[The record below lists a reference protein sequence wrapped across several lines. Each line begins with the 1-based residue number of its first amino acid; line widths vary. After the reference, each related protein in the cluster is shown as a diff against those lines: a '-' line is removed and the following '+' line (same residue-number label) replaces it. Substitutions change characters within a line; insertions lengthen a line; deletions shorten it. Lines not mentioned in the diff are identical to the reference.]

1 MVLAP
6 RDRLLFLKDLQ
17 YSARTL
23 ARSPGVALALVLTI
37 ALGIGS
43 NAAVH
48 GFVRGLM
55 SRDLPLPAADTVVS
69 VFAWDG
75 TRQPGPVSHEEFL
88 SLRTRRDIFEQL
100 GAARESE
107 AQVVVADVW
116 SVMSVAAISPELADI
131 LQLPAGRGVV
141 VSHRLWQTQLGAAT
155 DVRRHSIR
163 LDDVETP
170 VTGVAPEWLEG
181 LYLGRPIDIWMP
193 LPEEEAA
200 SAIDRNGRYLWILG
214 RLGADV
220 SVDRAQAGIGAGR
233 PRDHA
238 MIVLRY
244 SGMTPE
250 LDAGLSRISA
260 LLRVAAAAV
269 LLIACAN
276 VASFLMARA
285 TARSHE
291 TSIRLALGAGRG
303 HLVRHV
309 LSESVLVS
317 VVGGTAGLLL
327 SVWTAQI
334 VPALF
339 FEQDAEHLVF
349 SPDRRGIAIVSAACV
364 GLTIVC
370 GLLPLVQIRHDHPAA
385 VLQRESAG
393 PSRALS
399 RVRAGLVASQMTW
412 CCVLVIFTGLLL
424 QGFRTAL
431 RTSVA
436 DRLGKTLLVTV
447 EARTNSS
454 SVHERSALA
463 LQYLHDVESAARSVS
478 DASASL
484 WTATPPA
491 SLPSWQF
498 VRIEAPQSDARD
510 VGIDVAVFTSQSTAH
525 ITLPPVA
532 GRMFSGED
540 TTSAC
545 TVVVVNEQAAGE
557 LFGEESVGRS
567 IEAPTGDRLQI
578 VGVVATREPEH
589 GHAPPRPTMYYYG
602 DQTGPLKDRLGPA
615 RFHIPARTKLP
626 IVGLDADVVSP
637 GYFATMGLVPIA
649 GTVFG
654 DGPSR
659 GCRVGVINQEA
670 AERYFGGNAVGA
682 AVIDATGRRTEIIGV
697 VRSAPLKSTQRR
709 VEPAIYFPIAQ
720 DVRPRMTL
728 VLSAADTSREAIAAL
743 RRRIAAVP
751 GGAGSIVVTT
761 LDAQLARTALVTE
774 RIAMVLVGVFTAT
787 ALVLGVLGLYGAMTD
802 AARRRRRDMAL
813 CLALGAQGWRLT
825 RQLVAEGLRLAA
837 AGAAFGMLAA
847 VLLSRWLARLAPT
860 DGELT
865 PWVWIAAPLVLMA
878 AVAIAS
884 VIPVRRALKVDPLTI
899 MRDR

>member
-1 MVLAP
+1 
-6 RDRLLFLKDLQ
+6 
-17 YSARTL
+17 
-23 ARSPGVALALVLTI
+23 
-37 ALGIGS
+37 
-43 NAAVH
+43 
-48 GFVRGLM
+48 
-55 SRDLPLPAADTVVS
+55 
-69 VFAWDG
+69 
-75 TRQPGPVSHEEFL
+75 
-88 SLRTRRDIFEQL
+88 
-100 GAARESE
+100 
-107 AQVVVADVW
+107 
-116 SVMSVAAISPELADI
+116 
-131 LQLPAGRGVV
+131 
-141 VSHRLWQTQLGAAT
+141 
-155 DVRRHSIR
+155 
-163 LDDVETP
+163 
-170 VTGVAPEWLEG
+170 
-181 LYLGRPIDIWMP
+181 
-193 LPEEEAA
+193 
-200 SAIDRNGRYLWILG
+200 
-214 RLGADV
+214 
-220 SVDRAQAGIGAGR
+220 
-233 PRDHA
+233 

-250 LDAGLSRISA
+250 MDAGLSRISG

-309 LSESVLVS
+309 LSESVLVAT
-317 VVGGTAGLLL
+317 VGGAAGLLL
-327 SVWTAQI
+327 AFWTAEI

-339 FEQDAEHLVF
+339 FDQDAGYLVF
-349 SPDRRGIAIVSAACV
+349 SPDRRGIVIVSAACV
-364 GLTIVC
+364 GLSIVC
-370 GLLPLVQIRHDHPAA
+370 GLLPLIQIRHDHPAA
-385 VLQRESAG
+385 VLQRESVG

-436 DRLGKTLLVTV
+436 DRLGQTLLVTV
-447 EARTNSS
+447 EASATSS
-454 SVHERSALA
+454 SVHERSALW
-463 LQYLHDVESAARSVS
+463 LQYLQDVESAARSVS

-491 SLPSWQF
+491 SLPLWQF
-498 VRIEAPQSDARD
+498 VRIEAPQSNARD
-510 VGIDVAVFTSQSTAH
+510 VGIDVAVLTSGSIGP

-540 TTSAC
+540 TPNAC
-545 TVVVVNEQAAGE
+545 TVVVVNEQAADE
-557 LFGEESVGRS
+557 LFGADSIGRVL
-567 IEAPTGDRLQI
+567 EAPTGDRLQI

-589 GHAPPRPTMYYYG
+589 GHPPPRPTMYYYG
-602 DQTGPLKDRLGPA
+602 DQTGPMKDRLGPA
-615 RFHIPARTKLP
+615 RFHVPSPTKLP
-626 IVGLDADVVSP
+626 TVGLDANVVSP
-637 GYFATMGLVPIA
+637 GYFAAMGLVPVA

-654 DGPSR
+654 DEPSR

-697 VRSAPLKSTQRR
+697 VRSAPLRSAQRR
-709 VEPAIYFPIAQ
+709 VEPAIYYPVAQ

-728 VLSAADTSREAIAAL
+728 VLGVPDASREVIGAL

-751 GGAGSIVVTT
+751 GGAGSVVVTT

-774 RIAMVLVGVFTAT
+774 RIAMVLVGVFTTT

-825 RQLVAEGLRLAA
+825 RQLVVEGLRLAA
-837 AGAAFGMLAA
+837 AGAAVGMLVA
-847 VLLSRWLARLAPT
+847 VVLSRWLARLTPT
-860 DGELT
+860 DGALT
-865 PWVWIAAPLVLMA
+865 PWVWIAAPLVLTA
-878 AVAIAS
+878 AVMIAS
-884 VIPVRRALKVDPLTI
+884 VLPVRRALKVDPLTI